1 MHRRTLIAGTA
12 LAALSPL
19 AAPAIRA
26 QGFPS
31 RAIEVLIGWPPGG
44 GVDTMGRALAEAMA
58 AELGSPVV
66 VENRAGASGVIATM
80 AAARAAPDGHTL
92 LFMSLSELAVRQAA
106 SRTDYDLDRD
116 FAPISLS
123 GVTPIVLAVHPRVP
137 AATPAEF
144 LAWARLQGGRV
155 NYGSPGTGTLQHFA
169 GEALRHATGLDMQH
183 VPYRGAAPAVT
194 DLIGGTIEVV
204 SSGLPPLVGH
214 VAAHRARLIAASTAR
229 RTSVLP
235 DVPTFREAGW
245 GDVDIANYVGF
256 AAPRA
261 TPSAVLARLE
271 AAAMAAA
278 RAARVAET
286 FRRAGSEVIGSSAA
300 DYARFIAEE
309 RAKQIELIRA
319 TGFRVEE

>member
-1 MHRRTLIAGTA
+1 MQRRTLVAGA
-12 LAALSPL
+12 AAAALPL
-19 AAPAIRA
+19 AAPALRA

-31 RAIEVLIGWPPGG
+31 RPVQVLIGWPPGG
-44 GVDTMGRALAEAMA
+44 GVDVMGRAMAEAMA
-58 AELGSPVV
+58 AELGGPVV
-66 VENRAGASGVIATM
+66 VENRAGAAGVIATL

-106 SRTDYDLDRD
+106 SRTDYDLERD
-116 FAPISLS
+116 FAPVSLS
-123 GVTPIVLAVHPRVP
+123 GVTPIVIAVHPRVP

-144 LAWARLQGGRV
+144 AGWVRGQGGRV

-194 DLIGGTIEVV
+194 DLIAGTIEVV

-214 VAAHRARLIAASTAR
+214 VAAGRARLIAASTAR

-235 DVPTFREAGW
+235 EVPTFREAGW

-261 TPSAVLARLE
+261 TPPAVLARLE
-271 AAAMAAA
+271 AAAVAAA
-278 RAARVAET
+278 RSPRVGET

-300 DYARFIAEE
+300 EYARFIAEE
-309 RAKQIELIRA
+309 RAKQVELIRA
-319 TGFRVEE
+319 SGFRVEE

>member
-1 MHRRTLIAGTA
+1 MHRRTLLAATA
-12 LAALSPL
+12 AALSPL
-19 AAPAIRA
+19 AAPPIRA
-26 QGFPS
+26 QSSPS
-31 RAIEVLIGWPPGG
+31 RPITVLIGWPPGG
-44 GVDTMGRALAEAMA
+44 GVDTMGRALAEAMS
-58 AELGSPVV
+58 AELGNPVV
-66 VENRAGASGVIATM
+66 VENRAGAAGVIATM

-123 GVTPIVLAVHPRVP
+123 GVTPIVIAVHPRVP

-144 LAWARLQGGRV
+144 TAWVRGQGGRV
-155 NYGSPGTGTLQHFA
+155 NYGSPGIGTLQHFA

-194 DLIGGTIEVV
+194 DLVGGTIEVV

-214 VAAHRARLIAASTAR
+214 VAGGRARLIAASTAR

-256 AAPRA
+256 AAPKA
-261 TPSAVLARLE
+261 TPPAVLTRLE

-278 RAARVAET
+278 RSPRVAET
-286 FRRAGSEVIGSSAA
+286 FRRAGSEVIGTSAA

-309 RAKQIELIRA
+309 RTKQVELIRA